1 MARRDAR
8 SRDTCLTRDTLLVS
22 ASDMSWNNANFR
34 LQAALTHDPALQGQ
48 QLGDDGTLLVVVEPS
63 CVLNAA
69 SLAEIENARR
79 IRSIEIVQGV
89 TPRVQLERAR
99 EALEAAM
106 QRVERSAHFKG
117 LAIRTDWAAGKVSL
131 VGDVEYGR
139 VLAAEAGVE
148 PLVVLVDGWI
158 RRL

>member
-1 MARRDAR
+1 M
-8 SRDTCLTRDTLLVS
+8 S

-48 QLGDDGTLLVVVEPS
+48 QTGNKGSWLVVVEPG

-69 SLAEIENARR
+69 SLAEIENACR

-89 TPRVQLERAR
+89 TPKAELERAR
-99 EALEAAM
+99 KAVEAAM
-106 QRVERSAHFKG
+106 QRVERPANFKG
-117 LAIRTDWAAGKVSL
+117 LRILTDWARGKIRL

-139 VLAAEAGVE
+139 VVAAEAGVE
-148 PLVVLVDGWI
+148 ALVVVVDGWI